1 MIVNPGGESVYGK
14 GFDNE
19 YHPRLRF
26 RYRGLVGMA
35 NDGTKSSNKSQFF
48 ITLDRADCLNDKY
61 TLFGKVGGHTLYNLI
76 KIGSIENDKN
86 DRPLNPPKI
95 VRVEVLEN
103 AFNDIVPR
111 LLVMHDES
119 ENEEEGSAVEQK
131 VAKAS
136 RNKALLSFDDEPMI
150 ELNKKKR
157 VDNSRDLH
165 AENVHNPV
173 TDEPLTHIT
182 MNENFELKAT
192 INSLKDE
199 IRGIISKVIAIF
211 ILGRKKGEDLHS
223 KIY

>member
-1 MIVNPGGESVYGK
+1 
-14 GFDNE
+14 
-19 YHPRLRF
+19 
-26 RYRGLVGMA
+26 
-35 NDGTKSSNKSQFF
+35 
-48 ITLDRADCLNDKY
+48 
-61 TLFGKVGGHTLYNLI
+61 
-76 KIGSIENDKN
+76 
-86 DRPLNPPKI
+86 
-95 VRVEVLEN
+95 
-103 AFNDIVPR
+103 
-111 LLVMHDES
+111 MHDES